1 MTDHR
6 PVRLGNLLIVLVVLL
21 LAMPLAAWIAE
32 DNSKLAGSVIAL
44 IFSGVLLLT
53 VLTIAP
59 NRRLTL
65 MLAVVPVTL
74 EWLTVFIKSDALD
87 LSHHL
92 TAAAFLAYAC
102 ALVLKHVVAA
112 KRVTVDL
119 IAGAL
124 CIYLLLGILWA
135 YIYAA
140 LPGEF
145 LVLGEEWNLQMSIDD
160 PEASTLTIYYSFVTL
175 LTLGFGDIVPNSM
188 TGRMCTIVEALM
200 GQVVLVVLV
209 ARLVGMHSSQTGDDR
224 APSN

>member
-1 MTDHR
+1 MTDHH
-6 PVRLGNLLIVLVVLL
+6 PARLGNLLIALVALL
-21 LAMPLAAWIAE
+21 MAMPLASWIAE
-32 DNSKLAGSVIAL
+32 DHPKLAGSVISL
-44 IFSGVLLLT
+44 VFSAVLLLT

-59 NRRLTL
+59 SRRRLTL
-65 MLAVVPVTL
+65 VLAAVPLAMGWLAV
-74 EWLTVFIKSDALD
+74 FIRSDTLD

-102 ALVLKHVVAA
+102 CLVLKHVVEA
-112 KRVTVDL
+112 KRVTIDL

-135 YIYAA
+135 YIYSA

-145 LVLGEEWNLQMSIDD
+145 LILGKEGSLKISIED
-160 PEASTLTIYYSFVTL
+160 PETSTRTIYYSFVTL
-175 LTLGFGDIVPNSM
+175 LTLGFGDIVPKTM

-224 APSN
+224 AP

>member
-6 PVRLGNLLIVLVVLL
+6 PVRLGNLLIVLVALL
-21 LAMPLAAWIAE
+21 LVMPLAAWIAE

-135 YIYAA
+135 YVYAA

-145 LVLGEEWNLQMSIDD
+145 LVLGEEWSLQMSIDD

>member
-21 LAMPLAAWIAE
+21 LVMPLAAWIAE

-175 LTLGFGDIVPNSM
+175 LTLGFGDIVPNTM

-224 APSN
+224 AP

>member
-6 PVRLGNLLIVLVVLL
+6 PASLGNMLIALVALL
-21 LAMPLAAWIAE
+21 LALPLASWIAA
-32 DNSKLAGSVIAL
+32 DYPKLAGSVIAL
-44 IFSGVLLLT
+44 VFSGVLLLT

-59 NRRLTL
+59 SWRLTL
-65 MLAVVPVTL
+65 MLAVVPLTL
-74 EWLTVFIKSDALD
+74 EWLSVFIESDALEMG
-87 LSHHL
+87 HHL

-102 ALVLKHVVAA
+102 VLVLKYVVEA
-112 KRVTVDL
+112 KRVTIDL

-135 YIYAA
+135 YIYAT
-140 LPGEF
+140 LPGDF
-145 LVLGEEWNLQMSIDD
+145 LVLGEEESLRMSIND
-160 PEASTLTIYYSFVTL
+160 PKASTLTIYYSFVTL
-175 LTLGFGDIVPNSM
+175 LTLGFGDIVPNTM

-224 APSN
+224 AP